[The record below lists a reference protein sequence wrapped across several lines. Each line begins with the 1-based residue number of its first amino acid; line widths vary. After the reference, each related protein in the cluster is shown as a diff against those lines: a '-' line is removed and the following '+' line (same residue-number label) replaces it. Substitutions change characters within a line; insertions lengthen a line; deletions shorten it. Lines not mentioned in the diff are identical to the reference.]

1 MINDTFC
8 KRVEN
13 ELILRG
19 FSKAGEIALCCKSQ
33 DPFPIDSN
41 FGIIQEVKDALNNG
55 IKHKHCTCCW
65 QQERKGIYSWRQV
78 GNEMLMEFK
87 NVELYLDNTC
97 DLACIYCSPK
107 YSSRWSQEIKIQ
119 KENGRDIQKYVNA
132 DYYDEKKE
140 NYNHLPRMLKYV
152 ELLGKQAK
160 NSKPLYLNLLGGEP
174 LLTSAIK
181 KDVICDIID
190 AFFSQTTNDQFLGIN
205 IVSNCNTPEHVIN
218 KTIKLLKQNFQ
229 KYKNLRINL
238 TASVE
243 STGEVAEFIRYGLD
257 WNIFEKNLKKW
268 FLLENTNVSFSMA
281 VNIISWKFTPDFF
294 VYVFKKAEEYNKF
307 VNINFNTVMFPKHL
321 SIQMLPD
328 KFLKTYDN
336 IESILYKNKHLIV
349 HDKVFK
355 KIVTQIEQSKHDF
368 GILSKD
374 KKYKSLALGYFDYMR
389 NYRNK
394 DIRKINP
401 ELFDFLSI

>member
-33 DPFPIDSN
+33 HPFPIDSN

-65 QQERKGIYSWRQV
+65 YQESKGIYSWRQV
-78 GNEMLMEFK
+78 GNDMLVK
-87 NVELYLDNTC
+87 NKTVELYLDNTC

-107 YSSRWSQEIKIQ
+107 YSSRWNQEIKIQ

-140 NYNHLPRMLKYV
+140 NYNHLPRILKYV

-160 NSKPLYLNLLGGEP
+160 NSKPLVINLLGGEP

-190 AFFSQTTNDQFLGIN
+190 AFFSQTTNDQFLIIN

-229 KYKNLRINL
+229 KYKNLQISL

-257 WNIFEKNLKKW
+257 WNRFEKNLNKW
-268 FLLENTNVSFSMA
+268 FLLENSRIIFSMA
-281 VNIISWKFTPDFF
+281 VNNISWKFTPDFF
-294 VYVFKKAEEYNKF
+294 VYVFKKAKEYNKR

-336 IESILYKNKHLIV
+336 IESILYKNKHLILN
-349 HDKVFK
+349 DNVFN